1 MDYSREF
8 LKRHNVFRYRMKK
21 IEDMSES
28 EVSKVC
34 HWFCEENNLTSEFKD
49 FIQQMDKEKGIRYCL
64 CVQESIDAN
73 RCNTIQMIA
82 KQLIDPLDCQDCIL
96 NADEIS
102 VICSEC
108 KFGWK

>member
-1 MDYSREF
+1 
-8 LKRHNVFRYRMKK
+8 MKK

-49 FIQQMDKEKGIRYCL
+49 FIQQVDKEKGIRYCP

-73 RCNTIQMIA
+73 R
-82 KQLIDPLDCQDCIL
+82 
-96 NADEIS
+96 
-102 VICSEC
+102 
-108 KFGWK
+108 

>member
-49 FIQQMDKEKGIRYCL
+49 FVFNRWIKRKAFVTVRVFKNRLTQINAIRF
-64 CVQESIDAN
+64 
-73 RCNTIQMIA
+73 R
-82 KQLIDPLDCQDCIL
+82 
-96 NADEIS
+96 
-102 VICSEC
+102 
-108 KFGWK
+108 

>member
-34 HWFCEENNLTSEFKD
+34 HWFCEENNLTSEFKVYSTD
-49 FIQQMDKEKGIRYCL
+49 G
-64 CVQESIDAN
+64 
-73 RCNTIQMIA
+73 
-82 KQLIDPLDCQDCIL
+82 
-96 NADEIS
+96 
-102 VICSEC
+102 
-108 KFGWK
+108 